1 MGLAAGSAVGVF
13 RVIPRLRLGQH
24 HLLDVG
30 FHAGPLAGFRLTR
43 RGIFRWGAAPLGIGG
58 AEGDQSH
65 ADHGAH
71 GDDPRLGPF
80 PVQQVPDA
88 SAGVALAEGKGHPRH
103 DAAAGGKAQQGGG
116 VVRPDVLAQF
126 PYHCLVAAHFHVLPR
141 QNERRPHQRV
151 EPVDAQGQKRQELH
165 HMIPAAE
172 VILLMPQD
180 VASLRFRQGG
190 GQVDLGPE
198 QAHDEGGGDVVCQID
213 VVLQPHGPNQT
224 AAEPQQRDHA
234 VKKQQGHARQPRQ
247 GQDRH
252 RAAKG

>member
-13 RVIPRLRLGQH
+13 CVIPGLRLGQH
-24 HLLDVG
+24 YLLDVG
-30 FHAGPLAGFRLTR
+30 FHAGPLAGFRPVR

-58 AEGDQSH
+58 AEGNQTH

-103 DAAAGGKAQQGGG
+103 DAPAGGKAQKGGG

-126 PYHCLVAAHFHVLPR
+126 LDHRLVAAHLHVLPR

-151 EPVDAQGQKRQELH
+151 EPVDAQGQK
-165 HMIPAAE
+165 
-172 VILLMPQD
+172 
-180 VASLRFRQGG
+180 
-190 GQVDLGPE
+190 
-198 QAHDEGGGDVVCQID
+198 
-213 VVLQPHGPNQT
+213 
-224 AAEPQQRDHA
+224 
-234 VKKQQGHARQPRQ
+234 
-247 GQDRH
+247 
-252 RAAKG
+252 